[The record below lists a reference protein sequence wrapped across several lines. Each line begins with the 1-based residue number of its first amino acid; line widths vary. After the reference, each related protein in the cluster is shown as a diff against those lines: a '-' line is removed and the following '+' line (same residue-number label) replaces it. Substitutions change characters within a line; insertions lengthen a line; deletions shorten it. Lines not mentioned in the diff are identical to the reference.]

1 VLEPILR
8 VIGSHKLRELTAGDV
23 RSALSTMA
31 ATYSSAAVTM
41 GHLALKRTIRHA
53 EAHDKVIRNVA
64 MLVDTPKGQAGRP
77 SRALSR
83 VQAAALMQA
92 ASGTILE
99 AYTTVSLTTGMRT
112 EEARAL
118 SWPHVD
124 LEGKPDADPP
134 VPPNVAVWH
143 SVRAHGETKT
153 EKSRRTLALPQT
165 PVQALLRQQERQ
177 EGWRREAGSRWQETG
192 LVFTTTLGT
201 ELDAANVR
209 REFRKI
215 CKDAKI
221 EGNWTPRELRH
232 SFVSLMSESG
242 VPVEEIARLAGHSN
256 TRTTEVVYRRELRP
270 VLTRGRGNHG

>member
-1 VLEPILR
+1 
-8 VIGSHKLRELTAGDV
+8 
-23 RSALSTMA
+23 
-31 ATYSSAAVTM
+31 M
-41 GHLALKRTIRHA
+41 GHLALKRTIRYA
-53 EAHDKVIRNVA
+53 EAHDKVIRNVVTF
-64 MLVDTPKGQAGRP
+64 VDTPKGQAGRP

-83 VQAAALMQA
+83 EQAAALMQA

-99 AYTTVSLTTGMRT
+99 AYITVSLTTGMRT

-124 LEGKPDADPP
+124 LEGQPDAKPP
-134 VPPNVAVWH
+134 VPPHVA
-143 SVRAHGETKT
+143 VRAHGETKT

-165 PVQALLRQQERQ
+165 AAQALRRQQGRQ
-177 EGWRREAGSRWQETG
+177 EEWRREAGNRWQETG

-215 CKDAKI
+215 CKAAKI

-242 VPVEEIARLAGHSN
+242 VPVEEIARLAGHSS

-270 VLTRGRGNHG
+270 VLTRGAEIMDKIFKPSRRIVRRRSAKTGPGSSAARSPETGLGGASR